1 VKSLRRLPGAFFFIG
16 SVVVLLSFGAS
27 AQNKTPLPGGLKEDS
42 SVSQILT
49 WLAQTSFPH
58 ARIVLKDS
66 WDDFIYRPPW
76 DDSEPMKHTFI
87 FLQGF
92 KVTNIDG
99 CNLML
104 RHDDARE
111 VIKSKEV
118 DATRPLVVDLWVQL
132 HRMSPDKGK
141 RTHRY
146 TTDPEKLR
154 VLGAWKSE
162 FKYKGWSSN
171 TMAEL
176 KLNYPQCEK
185 PQKWQ
190 GYNIAF
196 TFDTQAMSEQ
206 FEVAF
211 RHAIRL
217 CRTK

>member
-1 VKSLRRLPGAFFFIG
+1 MKSLRRCAFFIG
-16 SVVVLLSFGAS
+16 TVVVLVSFGAS

-42 SVSQILT
+42 TVSEILT
-49 WLAQTSFPH
+49 WLGQAAIPH

-66 WDDFIYRPPW
+66 WDDFLYRPPW
-76 DDSEPMKHTFI
+76 DDTEPMKHTFI
-87 FLQGF
+87 FLEGF
-92 KVTNIDG
+92 RVTNIDG

-111 VIKSKEV
+111 VDKLKV
-118 DATRPLVVDLWVQL
+118 ADTTRPLVVDLWVQL

-141 RTHRY
+141 RTHSY
-146 TTDPEKLR
+146 TRDPEKVRL
-154 VLGAWKSE
+154 LGAWKSE

-176 KLNYPQCEK
+176 KVHYPQGDK

-196 TFDTQAMSEQ
+196 SFDSKELSEQ
-206 FEVAF
+206 FEAAF
-211 RHAIRL
+211 RRAIRL
-217 CRTK
+217 CRAK

>member
-1 VKSLRRLPGAFFFIG
+1 MLF
-16 SVVVLLSFGAS
+16 SFGAS

-42 SVSQILT
+42 TVSEILT
-49 WLAQTSFPH
+49 WLGQTAIPD

-66 WDDFIYRPPW
+66 RDDFLYRPPW
-76 DDSEPMKHTFI
+76 DDTEPMKHTFI
-87 FLQGF
+87 FLEGF
-92 KVTNIDG
+92 RVTNIDG
-99 CNLML
+99 CNWML

-111 VIKSKEV
+111 VDKSQVV
-118 DATRPLVVDLWVQL
+118 DTTRPLVVDLWVQL

-146 TTDPEKLR
+146 TNDPEKVRL
-154 VLGAWKSE
+154 LGAWKSD

-176 KLNYPQCEK
+176 KVHYPQGEK

-196 TFDTQAMSEQ
+196 SFDNKELSEQ
-206 FEVAF
+206 FEAAF
-211 RHAIRL
+211 RQAIRL
-217 CRTK
+217 CKAK